1 MNQGVS
7 DAELDAMLTDWGKAA
22 CSVAE
27 HQPVPNLTFD
37 TRRLRRPRRLRP
49 SWPFGWQVAA
59 GALAVA
65 LAAAIAVGLPRW
77 VGEDRGP
84 AGSLGGV
91 TSTASAGPGFQA
103 VTFHGLSITVP
114 ASWSVNGF
122 SCTLTSSV
130 VELPGSSPACGRRPY
145 PEFTIVQFVEGTDL
159 LPKDSVS
166 RTIRTNISGLPAT
179 RVEADRAAPDITD
192 RPAFG
197 YVVAKLHVSV
207 LIQPAQGETGQELAG
222 SLRVD
227 AVDMHGCRSRRSDM
241 NQPPRSATSDRAGM
255 AQALI
260 PDQPVSAI
268 LCRYSHGWLEEG
280 SVLSGAALRAFAA
293 GLNRLPVGLSA
304 EPDPADCG
312 GAGGFGPV
320 DDPANSSAYRIEA
333 RYPDG
338 SPVILIARFGSC
350 GDLEIFNGARS
361 GQLTDDLRILLGRL
375 VG

>member
-22 CSVAE
+22 RSVAE
-27 HQPVPNLTFD
+27 HQPAPDLTFD

-65 LAAAIAVGLPRW
+65 LAATIVVGLPKL
-77 VGEDRGP
+77 
-84 AGSLGGV
+84 LGRLASDPLSGV
-91 TSTASAGPGFQA
+91 TSTASAEPGSKV

-145 PEFTIVQFVEGTDL
+145 PEFTIVQFVDGTDL

-166 RTIRTNISGLPAT
+166 RTIRTDISGLPAT
-179 RVEADRAAPDITD
+179 RVEADRAIPTVTD

-207 LIQPAQGETGQELAG
+207 LIQPAQGETGQELAA

-227 AVDMHGCRSRRSDM
+227 AVDMHGCRSRRSDV

-293 GLNRLPVGLSA
+293 GLNRLSVGLSA
-304 EPDPADCG
+304 KPNPADCS

-320 DDPANSSAYRIEA
+320 DEPEDSPAYRIEA

-361 GQLTDDLRILLGRL
+361 GQLTDDLLILLVRL